1 MSAAAQIYSEL
12 PLVKKEVDDVMGGA
26 ADWENAPKADGSC
39 VGMGSCA
46 HSGHGSLLRE
56 LTASTA
62 LRCAARCP
70 KCEHT
75 RAYYFQVQIR
85 SADEPM
91 TTFYKCVSC
100 GNRWNDNS

>member
-1 MSAAAQIYSEL
+1 MHFCPNCSNLLLVEVTSCVRFFCQTCPYVCNVTKPIYSEL

-26 ADWENAPKADGSC
+26 ADWENAPKAD
-39 VGMGSCA
+39 
-46 HSGHGSLLRE
+46 
-56 LTASTA
+56 
-62 LRCAARCP
+62 ARCP